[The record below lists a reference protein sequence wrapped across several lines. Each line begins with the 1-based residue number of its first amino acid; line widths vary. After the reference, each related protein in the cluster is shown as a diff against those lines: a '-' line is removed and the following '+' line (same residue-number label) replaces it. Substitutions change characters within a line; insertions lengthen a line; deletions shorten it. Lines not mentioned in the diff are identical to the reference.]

1 MPRVCEVCGKRTHF
15 GRSITRRGRAKSK
28 GGIGKKTTGISRRT
42 FKPNI
47 QRIRVLHQGSVRRM
61 KVCAQCIRS
70 GAIQKAP

>member
-1 MPRVCEVCGKRTHF
+1 MPRVCEICGKRTTF
-15 GRSITRRGRAKSK
+15 GRSISRRGRAKAK

-47 QRIRVLHQGSVRRM
+47 QRIRVLAHGSVRRM

-70 GAIQKAP
+70 GAVRKAP